1 MNNEIFIIK
10 HEQAFVLKRKPL
22 WHNTFRCNRLLTQEA
37 IFMAQITSAM
47 AAKHLKKLN
56 DQRDSLLSMEKKA
69 KVFTA
74 AIQEDIET
82 VRPAYDYAAAQKELT
97 ALDTKIRKLKHTL
110 NCFNSTYVIPELD
123 MTIDQV
129 LIYIPQLTARK
140 RKLDFFRNKLP
151 KERKESIGRNNS
163 IIEYEY
169 ANYDIAQA
177 DADYTA
183 VADELA
189 RVQNALD
196 MTNTT
201 VMFEAELE

>member
-1 MNNEIFIIK
+1 
-10 HEQAFVLKRKPL
+10 
-22 WHNTFRCNRLLTQEA
+22 
-37 IFMAQITSAM
+37 MAQVTSAM

-196 MTNTT
+196 MTNAT

>member
-1 MNNEIFIIK
+1 
-10 HEQAFVLKRKPL
+10 
-22 WHNTFRCNRLLTQEA
+22 
-37 IFMAQITSAM
+37 MAQITSAM

-56 DQRDSLLSMEKKA
+56 DQREALLNMEEKA

-74 AIQEDIET
+74 AIQEDVES
-82 VRPAYDYAAAQKELT
+82 VRPAYDYAATQKEI
-97 ALDTKIRKLKHTL
+97 AGLDAKIRKLKHTL
-110 NCFNSTYVIPELD
+110 NCFNATYVIPELE

-129 LIYIPQLTARK
+129 LVYIPQLTAQK
-140 RKLDFFRNKLP
+140 NKLDTFRSKLP
-151 KERKESIGRNNS
+151 KERKESYGRNNA

-177 DADYTA
+177 EADYAA

-196 MTNTT
+196 LANAT
-201 VMFEAELE
+201 VKFEAELA

>member
-1 MNNEIFIIK
+1 
-10 HEQAFVLKRKPL
+10 
-22 WHNTFRCNRLLTQEA
+22 
-37 IFMAQITSAM
+37 MAQITSAM

-82 VRPAYDYAAAQKELT
+82 VRPAYDYATAQKELT
-97 ALDTKIRKLKHTL
+97 ILDAKIRKLKHTL
-110 NCFNSTYVIPELD
+110 NCFNSTYVIPELN

-140 RKLDFFRNKLP
+140 RKLDSFRNKLP
-151 KERKESIGRNNS
+151 KERKESFTRSNS

-189 RVQNALD
+189 MVQNALD
-196 MTNTT
+196 TANAT

>member
-1 MNNEIFIIK
+1 
-10 HEQAFVLKRKPL
+10 
-22 WHNTFRCNRLLTQEA
+22 
-37 IFMAQITSAM
+37 MAQITSAM

-140 RKLDFFRNKLP
+140 RKLDFFRNTML
-151 KERKESIGRNNS
+151 
-163 IIEYEY
+163 
-169 ANYDIAQA
+169 
-177 DADYTA
+177 
-183 VADELA
+183 V
-189 RVQNALD
+189 
-196 MTNTT
+196 
-201 VMFEAELE
+201 

>member
-1 MNNEIFIIK
+1 MNAIKNE
-10 HEQAFVLKRKPL
+10 
-22 WHNTFRCNRLLTQEA
+22 EA

-56 DQRDSLLSMEKKA
+56 DQRISLLSMEKKA
-69 KVFTA
+69 KEFTA

-82 VRPAYDYAAAQKELT
+82 VRPAYDYAVTQKEL
-97 ALDTKIRKLKHTL
+97 AVLDAKIRRLKHTL

-129 LIYIPQLTARK
+129 LIYIPQLTAQK
-140 RKLDFFRNKLP
+140 RKLESFRNRLP
-151 KERKESIGRNNS
+151 KERKEYLGRNNS

-177 DADYTA
+177 DADYNV

-189 RVQNALD
+189 KVQNALD
-196 MTNTT
+196 MANAT
-201 VMFEAELE
+201 VLFEAELE